1 MALGDDDIE
10 IEADPRESRYE
21 LPPVECLQSA
31 GEAERAE
38 AIRGI
43 VQQAERERAAEV
55 RPAREQG

>member
-21 LPPVECLQSA
+21 LPPVEWPPSA
-31 GEAERAE
+31 GDAEKAE

-43 VQQAERERAAEV
+43 VQQAERERAD
-55 RPAREQG
+55 PPTPM